1 VTLAIGTR
9 NTCVPQRILGRDL
22 FWWQTRTGLLTAAAS
37 SRRGRW
43 MRRGEGTVIGQ
54 STGALRRRGV
64 IFRPRLI
71 AAEGTAAVFADG
83 QRLEVDAVVW
93 ATGFRRD
100 HTWIRIPD
108 ALGDS
113 TIRHRGSV
121 TPVPGLYVLGLP
133 WQRSAGSALIG
144 YVGNDA
150 AQLGGLIRSQAV
162 RGEPG

>member
-1 VTLAIGTR
+1 
-9 NTCVPQRILGRDL
+9 
-22 FWWQTRTGLLTAAAS
+22 
-37 SRRGRW
+37 
-43 MRRGEGTVIGQ
+43 
-54 STGALRRRGV
+54 
-64 IFRPRLI
+64 
-71 AAEGTAAVFADG
+71 VFADG

-100 HTWIRIPD
+100 HRWIRIPD
-108 ALGDS
+108 ALGDG

-121 TPVPGLYVLGLP
+121 MPVPGLYVLGLP